1 MESTSQQ
8 PYLAKDKAAEERNI
22 RAANEH
28 MNFVKIRRQY
38 KQQICIKSYH
48 NLKKSFFHN
57 LNDNE
62 GSQPPKQISKLGTP
76 KSVLLDTPQKVS
88 SKTFD
93 AMDRN
98 SKTLHKPRY
107 SGTFMM
113 KAVEKELST
122 LDLSKYIQK
131 SPKKEIPAEEPP
143 LDPKD
148 KKLEQSPV
156 KK

>member
-1 MESTSQQ
+1 MATNATTVESASQQ

-48 NLKKSFFHN
+48 NLKKSFFHH

-62 GSQPPKQISKLGTP
+62 GNQPPKQISKLATP
-76 KSVLLDTPQKVS
+76 KSVLLDTPQKNS

-93 AMDRN
+93 AIGRN

-113 KAVEKELST
+113 KTVEKELST
-122 LDLSKYIQK
+122 LDLSMYI
-131 SPKKEIPAEEPP
+131 
-143 LDPKD
+143 
-148 KKLEQSPV
+148 
-156 KK
+156 